1 MIKLDEDAL
10 ICDLAET
17 YQIYNY
23 RQMPPSLVAVFAIGL
38 REDSRI
44 KMKASG
50 LKVTPDITL
59 KSAMVDRLGLLVWMQ
74 TADAQKGRN
83 RPKSILE
90 SLINEKPQSEI
101 SAFASGKEFEEER
114 QKLIKR
120 AEGR

>member
-50 LKVTPDITL
+50 LKVTSDITL

-90 SLINEKPQSEI
+90 GLINEKPQSEI
-101 SAFASGKEFEEER
+101 SAFASGKEFEKER
-114 QKLIKR
+114 LRLMK
-120 AEGR
+120 GGN